1 MVKRN
6 SLTKIIITIMIL
18 LSATIGTLSASR
30 TISSKT
36 IQIYGYIPSRT
47 SVEVFENGQ
56 INFTSNNPAA
66 FVDVIQ
72 QDNQT
77 TLLTVVAR

>member
-6 SLTKIIITIMIL
+6 SLTKIIITIIIL
-18 LSATIGTLSASR
+18 LVATIGTLSASR

-36 IQIYGYIPSRT
+36 IHIYGYVPSYT
-47 SVEVFENGQ
+47 AVEVLENGQ
-56 INFTSNNPAA
+56 INFTSNNSSASI
-66 FVDVIQ
+66 DVIQ
-72 QDNQT
+72 QNNET